1 MGNIRVHFA
10 SPLLSN
16 YLNVFLQKIFNA
28 LSMKTHSMKFLF
40 LASIISIL
48 FLSCQSGQ
56 NAQLQPGVHKAVVKE
71 VIQTNNYTYLFVKEN
86 EGEKWLAVP
95 KMQASSG
102 ETYYYTGGFEMKD
115 FESKELGRT
124 FPSVYFLEAV
134 SLNPD
139 IEAKGP
145 MVEPHSTGKLNVPK
159 QGVSVKPAED
169 GITIAE
175 LFAHQ
180 DKYAGKSVKI
190 RGQVTKYN
198 AAIMKKN
205 WVHIQDGSEYSGKF
219 DLTATTDM
227 EANVGDI
234 ITIEGTV
241 VLNKDFGY
249 GYAYDVLLEDSR
261 ILINQ

>member
-1 MGNIRVHFA
+1 
-10 SPLLSN
+10 
-16 YLNVFLQKIFNA
+16 
-28 LSMKTHSMKFLF
+28 MKTHSMKFF
-40 LASIISIL
+40 YLALIISIL
-48 FLSCQSGQ
+48 FLSCQSSQ
-56 NAQLQPGVHKAVVKE
+56 STRSDAQLKPGVHKAVVNQ
-71 VIQTNNYTYLFVKEN
+71 VIQTINYTYLFVKETD
-86 EGEKWLAVP
+86 GEKWLAVP
-95 KMQASSG
+95 KMPANEG

-124 FPSVYFLEAV
+124 FPSVFFLEAV

-145 MVEPHSTGKLNVPK
+145 MVEPHSTGKLNVP
-159 QGVSVKPAED
+159 QQEVTVKPAEG

-175 LFAHQ
+175 LFARK
-180 DKYAGKSVKI
+180 DSYTGKTVKI

-227 EANVGDI
+227 EANVGDV

-249 GYAYDVLLEDSR
+249 GYNYDVLLENSK